1 MSTLNDLKVAGNCF
15 IAHLEATQDSTDH
28 IFPICSCPNKL
39 CSEGSFCLKLTSLF
53 EHTLNQGANIKKAIG
68 NK

>member
-1 MSTLNDLKVAGNCF
+1 MSTLNNLKVAGNCF
-15 IAHLEATQDSTDH
+15 ITHLETTKDNNDH
-28 IFPICSCPNKL
+28 IFPICSCPDNNCPDK
-39 CSEGSFCLKLTSLF
+39 SFCLKLTSLF